1 LPTEYSV
8 AGLVIAIYIKNK
20 HIHFHSTLLNRNT
33 MSIIFAILMS
43 LGIISNPVNTNV
55 KHDGINQQKFDYTYS
70 SNTRGGLDWEVTH

>member
-1 LPTEYSV
+1 
-8 AGLVIAIYIKNK
+8 
-20 HIHFHSTLLNRNT
+20 

-70 SNTRGGLDWEVTH
+70 SNTRGGLDWEDTH